1 MNENPYPTQPSLPP
15 PVQPGAYPPGPQP
28 GQAPMQVLP
37 YHGPQMGMPMMA
49 GAWKDGDLIAATRVV
64 ALPHVCVKCGQPAA
78 ERLKK
83 TYYWHEPWI
92 YLLILASPI
101 IYIIVAMILRKTATC
116 DMGLCEHHAS
126 RRRTVLWTFWLLCLL
141 GGISFVGGIALASSG
156 RSNEDLGVAMLLIGF
171 FSALIFAIV
180 ALVCGKTLKPTRID
194 DRFAWLKGA
203 HPQMLATL
211 PKANPW
217 S

>member
-15 PVQPGAYPPGPQP
+15 SVQPGAYPPGPQP

-37 YHGPQMGMPMMA
+37 YHGPQMGMPMA
-49 GAWKDGDLIAATRVV
+49 GAWKDKTVLIVTRVIT
-64 ALPHVCVKCGQPAA
+64 LPHVCVKCGQPASK
-78 ERLKK
+78 RLKQ
-83 TYYWHEPWI
+83 TFFWHEPWI
-92 YLLILASPI
+92 YLLILAGLLV
-101 IYIIVAMILRKTATC
+101 YIIVALVLRKKATV

-126 RRRTVLWTFWLLCLL
+126 RRSTLLWTFWLLCLL

-156 RSNEDLGVAMLLIGF
+156 RSNEDLGLAMLLIGF

-180 ALVCGKTLKPTRID
+180 ALVCGKTLKLLQMD
-194 DRFAWLKGA
+194 DRFAYLKGA
-203 HPQMLATL
+203 HPQMLAML